1 MYIRNMKRTLATLS
15 TFALFAGAAMA
26 AEPTKMVESIENEE
40 NVSIASD
47 EYLQATGAYYR
58 DGGKPDGQL
67 HKGPVVNV
75 GNMKVDGIFEVKATD
90 QDANRLFDVKNVSGS
105 GEIRFGRG
113 VYISQE
119 SDFSNFNGTLTLF
132 TEINAQGNRKGSGA
146 YFLSGA
152 NNPSNIKAFNL
163 EENTTLSFTNGDYT
177 LNGKIGGAGKISAR
191 TLGDLNFE
199 GDKILENATPAN
211 VVIKGDISGF
221 SGIYTAEESSFIKLQ
236 TKLAD
241 NVVFVGAT
249 GGTLELLGAGGDT
262 RKTITVDSH
271 SETSSSGNVF
281 MYGNKA
287 IIANNS
293 RAGGTVDGDS
303 GTIYFG
309 GNNAYTQSE
318 KLVYTFDKTNV
329 RGSSAGHVTVGGK
342 GVGSVM
348 EDGAD
353 ITVDGV
359 NVGYLTAGAFEGG
372 VVNGDINVLVKSGD
386 VMAVYGGRGGVHTGK
401 TTITVE
407 DGKVGTIAIGDYY
420 GGKVNGDMVLNVTGG
435 EINQVYGA
443 NYRASGETAADFN
456 GVNGNVQINVNGG
469 TVKNIRGG
477 INTNNPGDE
486 STAKSKMVL
495 NGNVEINVGGN
506 AKITQDDGESI
517 LAVGGSYGS
526 VNGNTTVNIS
536 DNATVEGIIAMGGS
550 RNDAAVKSTFL
561 NIGGGTLN
569 GDVYAGALKAAT
581 VLGDT
586 NTTISGGTLNGD
598 IYGGGSRADTIVKG
612 NSNITLSGS
621 VAKINGTIYGGGKDG
636 SIVEG
641 SKNLFIGTG
650 ESAYVGSSALK
661 VADFQKIDI
670 VNGSA
675 NFVSFTQAPEGT
687 LVSISDKGK
696 LSMSLNSASQLSDT
710 SFENAGELVFKRG
723 LLSDSD
729 SVALKSYTGSGNVSA
744 YGGTFA
750 DGVFTAG
757 KSAAFDSSAITVGT
771 GVNDVQSVKL
781 ADKLVLDFNVAG
793 LGEAAITVNE
803 VRESTDTTGID
814 GNVLAAFDVNVSDND
829 NNYSVVFSAYV
840 GALEDAGVLTAWHK
854 GSDGVWTQLDTAI
867 DYVNE
872 IASITVDGFSS
883 YAFVTAVPEP
893 ATIAAI
899 LGAVALS
906 FVVFR
911 RRK

>member
-1 MYIRNMKRTLATLS
+1 MYIRNMKRTLTTFS
-15 TFALFAGAAMA
+15 TFALFAGAVMA
-26 AEPTKMVESIENEE
+26 AEPTKTVESIENEE
-40 NVSIASD
+40 NVNIASG
-47 EYLQATGAYYR
+47 EYLQASGAYYR

-75 GNMKVDGIFEVKATD
+75 GNMSVGGIFEVKATD

-113 VYISQE
+113 VYVSQG
-119 SDFSNFNGTLTLF
+119 SNFSNFDGTLTLF
-132 TEINAQGNRKGSGA
+132 TEVSAQGNRKGAGA
-146 YFLSGA
+146 YFLSGT

-249 GGTLELLGAGGDT
+249 GGTLELLGAGGDA

-318 KLVYTFDKTNV
+318 KLKYTFDKATV
-329 RGSSAGHVTVGGK
+329 LGSSAGHVTVGGK
-342 GVGSVM
+342 GAGSVM
-348 EDGAD
+348 ENGAD

-495 NGNVEINVGGN
+495 NGNVEININGN

-636 SIVEG
+636 GIVEG
-641 SKNLFIGTG
+641 SKNLFVGTG

-675 NFVSFTQAPEGT
+675 NFASFTQAAEGT

-744 YGGTFA
+744 YGGTFS

-781 ADKLVLDFNVAG
+781 ADKLALDFNVAG

-814 GNVLAAFDVNVSDND
+814 GKVLAAFDVNVSDND

-854 GSDGVWTQLDTAI
+854 GKDGVWTKFDTAI
-867 DYVNE
+867 DYANE

-883 YAFVTAVPEP
+883 YAFAAAVPEP

-899 LGAVALS
+899 IGAMALS
-906 FVVFR
+906 FAVFR